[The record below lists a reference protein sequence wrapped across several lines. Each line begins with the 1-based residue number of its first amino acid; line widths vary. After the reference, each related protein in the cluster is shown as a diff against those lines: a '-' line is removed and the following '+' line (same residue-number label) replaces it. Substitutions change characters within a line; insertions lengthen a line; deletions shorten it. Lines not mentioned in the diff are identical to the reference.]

1 MSLIKQVWR
10 AKTMTDNVI
19 MGLISGYIS
28 LGFMSFF
35 LFMLIELTHPG
46 AFKGVLLESGDY
58 LVKSDAIM
66 YYAFITLLTIGY
78 GEIVPVIPIAQKAA
92 IFTGLAGQFYL
103 IIIMTVVLEKY
114 IRVKHSD

>member
-1 MSLIKQVWR
+1 
-10 AKTMTDNVI
+10 
-19 MGLISGYIS
+19 
-28 LGFMSFF
+28 MSFF
-35 LFMLIELTHPG
+35 LFILIELNNPG

-58 LVKSDAIM
+58 FVKADAIM

-78 GEIVPVIPIAQKAA
+78 GEIVPVTPVAQKAA

-114 IRVKHSD
+114 IRHSMTKK